1 LSSERKT
8 QAPLIYLKLGNK
20 KLASSFVQ
28 FDPVMMKNGLYLS
41 PPVFVSPSMLFDH
54 FQPLRDS
61 PQAYYNVATVRGPVN
76 QVQTHEEAVLSDK
89 NRVISLS
96 LK

>member
-1 LSSERKT
+1 LLSERKT
-8 QAPLIYLKLGNK
+8 QAPLIYLKLRNK

-41 PPVFVSPSMLFDH
+41 QVFVSPSMLFDH

-61 PQAYYNVATVRGPVN
+61 PQAYYNVATVRGPAN
-76 QVQTHEEAVLSDK
+76 QVQTHEEAVLSDN
-89 NRVISLS
+89 NRAITLN